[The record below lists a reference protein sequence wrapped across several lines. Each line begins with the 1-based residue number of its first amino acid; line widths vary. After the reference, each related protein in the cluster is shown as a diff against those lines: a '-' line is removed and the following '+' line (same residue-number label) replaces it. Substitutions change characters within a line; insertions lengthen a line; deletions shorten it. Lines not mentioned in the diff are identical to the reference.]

1 MNNSCQKIYSNLT
14 LKEKKAFHDLK
25 NNQSIVIKPCKKGR
39 GICIMNTRDYL
50 SHKDTNLQDHNTY
63 KSLTHNL
70 KKAKSMMFALS
81 YTICIHNTYRPGHN
95 EIPITS
101 KNTSTPL
108 FCGPL
113 KLNKQ
118 DYPLHP
124 TASSLWSKYF
134 SSYIIYFIHFTH
146 KRHKHFLNIIEKLL
160 SFLPNAFLVAA
171 DVTSP

>member
-1 MNNSCQKIYSNLT
+1 MFKQCFSTTAFLKNNLSSINKKKKKKKPGLPLDNDTLNGFSARVEHLLESMNNSCQKIYSNLT

-95 EIPITS
+95 EIPITF
-101 KNTSTPL
+101 KE
-108 FCGPL
+108 
-113 KLNKQ
+113 
-118 DYPLHP
+118 Y
-124 TASSLWSKYF
+124 
-134 SSYIIYFIHFTH
+134 
-146 KRHKHFLNIIEKLL
+146 
-160 SFLPNAFLVAA
+160 
-171 DVTSP
+171 